1 MWGHGSGARGESGAI
16 YVVTDSPT
24 VSEKYIV
31 DALTSRGRKA
41 EIINIS
47 ETPIHVIHG
56 VAVIRVQNP
65 YAAVAYASL
74 VEKSV
79 NSAQSIYA
87 ALNRLSWI
95 PKFGPPYAVVS
106 ADVAVEKVE
115 LEKPWM
121 LLTAWRLGLDGAVTS
136 VEGAKSV
143 LEHRLYMRN
152 PLAKTSVLIPKPH
165 RTVTIYATEERA
177 EGLAAEVLR
186 HLGLK
191 YARVTLG
198 DYGGRF
204 YVVDVDPVPPIENR
218 EEAELL
224 AEVL

>member
-1 MWGHGSGARGESGAI
+1 MRGHGPGTRGESGAI
-16 YVVTDSPT
+16 YIVTDSST
-24 VSEKYIV
+24 ISEKYIA
-31 DALTSRGRKA
+31 DALASRGRKA

-47 ETPIHVIHG
+47 EMPIHAIYGLVI
-56 VAVIRVQNP
+56 IRIQNP
-65 YAAVAYASL
+65 YTAVAYASL
-74 VEKSV
+74 VEKSI

-87 ALNRLSWI
+87 ALNRLTWI

-152 PLAKTSVLIPKPH
+152 PLAKASVLIPRPR
-165 RTVTIYATEERA
+165 RTVTIYATEKNA

-186 HLGLK
+186 FLGLK

-218 EEAELL
+218 QEAELL
-224 AEVL
+224 AEAI